1 MSSLA
6 KSFIYNSSIINPD
19 ALDAMNYY
27 GKKCTP
33 FLFIIDFL
41 AQKPYIAPLSNLSKS
56 VFYDFNGFTNHTK
69 KPTSNKKLYFEK
81 FPVNYSLYKQ
91 AFDCVYNHLFEG
103 NSYLANLTFPTSI
116 NINYSLYEIFCYSNA
131 LYKLLFD
138 DQFVV
143 FSPEAFILIKDSYI
157 YTYPMKGTID
167 ATIPNAKEILFK
179 DEKEFAEHI
188 TVVDLLRNDLAK
200 VSHSV
205 CVEDFRYLSTVK
217 THNKTLLQT
226 SSAIKGKLYPHYN
239 EHLGWLFAALLPAG
253 SVTGAPKK
261 KTVEIIQQAERY
273 SRGYYTG
280 ICGYFDGQNVV
291 SAVMIRFIE
300 NCSNGLIFKSGGGIT
315 IYSNPEDEYNEMIEK
330 VYVPIN

>member
-1 MSSLA
+1 M
-6 KSFIYNSSIINPD
+6 YNSSIINPD
-19 ALDAMNYY
+19 ALDPMNYY

-41 AQKPYIAPLSNLSKS
+41 AQKPYIAPLSNLAKS
-56 VFYDFNGFTNHTK
+56 VLYDFNGFTNHTN
-69 KPTSNKKLYFEK
+69 KPTSKKQLRFEK
-81 FPVNYSLYKQ
+81 FPVSYSLYKQ
-91 AFDCVYNHLFEG
+91 AFDCVHNHLFEG
-103 NSYLANLTFPTSI
+103 NSYLVNLTFPTPI
-116 NINYSLYEIFCYSNA
+116 NTNYSLYEIFCCSNA
-131 LYKLLFD
+131 PFRILFD
-138 DQFVV
+138 DVVV
-143 FSPEAFILIKDSYI
+143 FSPEAFVIIKDGYI
-157 YTYPMKGTID
+157 YTFPMKGTID
-167 ATIPNAKEILFK
+167 ATIPNAKEILLN

-205 CVEDFRYLSTVK
+205 CVEDFRYCSTVN
-217 THNKTLLQT
+217 THTKTLLQT

-239 EHLGWLFAALLPAG
+239 EHLGSIFAALLPAG

-261 KTVEIIQQAERY
+261 KTVEIIQQAEIY
-273 SRGYYTG
+273 NRGYYTG
-280 ICGYFDGQNVV
+280 VCGYFDGQSVV

-300 NCSNGLIFKSGGGIT
+300 SCTNGLIFKSGGGIT